1 MVLVLSNSV
10 TKYTVF
16 PVRRNVYS
24 ITIEVG
30 NALFG
35 RFSGAIEPAKTACA
49 VVLRVRRVSVKDLSS
64 AEEKRK
70 VKKKKKAHHKT
81 MKVPFNEIKLPG
93 LEREYGSGKCVSLSS
108 TMRRYLGLY

>member
-16 PVRRNVYS
+16 PVRRNVCS

-35 RFSGAIEPAKTACA
+35 RFWGAIEPAKNACA
-49 VVLRVRRVSVKDLSS
+49 VALRVRRVPVKDSSS
-64 AEEKRK
+64 AEEKRQ
-70 VKKKKKAHHKT
+70 VKKKAHHKT
-81 MKVPFNEIKLPG
+81 MEAPFNKIKLPG
-93 LEREYGSGKCVSLSS
+93 LEGEYGSEKCVSLSS
-108 TMRRYLGLY
+108 TMRLYLGFY